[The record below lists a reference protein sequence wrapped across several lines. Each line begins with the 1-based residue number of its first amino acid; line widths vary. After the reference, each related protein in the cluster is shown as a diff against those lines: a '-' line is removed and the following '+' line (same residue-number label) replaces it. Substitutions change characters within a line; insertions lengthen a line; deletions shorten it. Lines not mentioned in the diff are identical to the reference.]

1 MPKSIVVMEDS
12 DEIARIVLFKLKNT
26 GFEVRRAINGREG
39 LEILSGVKPDII
51 VLDAMMPVM
60 NGFEVLAEL
69 KKNVNTRNIPVIMLT
84 SLSSKTDV
92 VLGLELGADDYIT
105 KPFSP
110 KELVVRINKLLD
122 RHDEV

>member
-1 MPKSIVVMEDS
+1 MFEYRRLS
-12 DEIARIVLFKLKNT
+12 RLLF
-26 GFEVRRAINGREG
+26 A
-39 LEILSGVKPDII
+39 LSGVKPDII